1 MPRILKTTMRDKN
14 IINLSLKVSTLLG
27 GANSRIQ
34 QTLRTKCQSSN
45 VKKNTFVFWV
55 YLDFRL

>member
-1 MPRILKTTMRDKN
+1 MRDKN